1 MQQKQLQSFVPD
13 LFCLRAPPTPTYQR
27 PTTTSPPALSIINLQ
42 LQFVME
48 SLICWILR
56 EADYAYFSF
65 GQWEMEPGV
74 WQQQSV
80 QV

>member
-1 MQQKQLQSFVPD
+1 
-13 LFCLRAPPTPTYQR
+13 
-27 PTTTSPPALSIINLQ
+27 
-42 LQFVME
+42 ME

-74 WQQQSV
+74 LAAAECSGVTVPLTGHDEWPPMKDEAWSV
-80 QV
+80 LGGGGMAGAQPDDRLPPES